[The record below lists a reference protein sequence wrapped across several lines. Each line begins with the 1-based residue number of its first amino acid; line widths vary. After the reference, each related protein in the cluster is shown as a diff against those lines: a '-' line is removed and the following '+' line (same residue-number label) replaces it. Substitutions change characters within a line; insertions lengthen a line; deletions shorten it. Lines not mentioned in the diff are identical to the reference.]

1 MRAWK
6 YGLIALGMG
15 FAGIAH
21 AETWHVTSG
30 VNGEEHS
37 TWTFSQRSATGFAG
51 RVDFTDGRTGTVFAL
66 MGEYYH
72 THVEGIEGRASLCA
86 FGILER
92 TPEKASGIESC
103 PPNSTDYQA
112 PWSATIDME
121 H

>member
-1 MRAWK
+1 MHAWK

-30 VNGEEHS
+30 AHGEEHS
-37 TWTFSQRSATGFAG
+37 TWTFSQPSETGYEG
-51 RVDFTDGRTGTVFAL
+51 RVDFTDGRTGKAFAL
-66 MGEYYH
+66 MGTDYH
-72 THVEGIEGRASLCA
+72 TFVEGIEGRAPLCA

-103 PPNSTDYQA
+103 PPNSTDYRV
-112 PWSATIDME
+112 PWSATIDKE